1 MNTDTSKPDDI
12 ELLECEVCLKEIPPG
27 SDEYHETDDYVQHY
41 CGIECY
47 QLWKAGKIPGS

>member
-1 MNTDTSKPDDI
+1 MENQIDDAM
-12 ELLECEVCLKEIPPG
+12 LLECEVCLKEIPPD

-47 QLWKAGKIPGS
+47 RLWKEGKIAQK